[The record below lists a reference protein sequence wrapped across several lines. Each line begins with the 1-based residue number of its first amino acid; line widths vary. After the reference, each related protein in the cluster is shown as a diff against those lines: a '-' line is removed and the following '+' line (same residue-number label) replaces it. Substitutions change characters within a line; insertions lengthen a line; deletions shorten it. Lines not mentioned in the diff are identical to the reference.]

1 MIKTL
6 EIVIVAYNRPH
17 ELLALIHSLLSQ
29 TCKDFCI
36 SVYHDGP
43 NQQIEDSLNIVQK
56 SYPEQVRF
64 EFTAIRHNDYGHS
77 LRDLG
82 IKNAKSPYLLITN
95 DDNYYVPIFVDEIL
109 KAINGGKKDFIYW
122 NMIHSHTEYK
132 GNFRT
137 YPKRGSIDVGA
148 FVVRT
153 DLAQMIGWTDKGFAG
168 DATYCEQL
176 LSSIP
181 DIRIKKIRK
190 TLFVH
195 N

>member
-1 MIKTL
+1 LSHIT
-6 EIVIVAYNRPH
+6 YNRPH

-29 TCKDFCI
+29 TCKEFCV

-43 NQQIEDSLNIVQK
+43 NKQIEDSLKSVQK
-56 SYPEQVRF
+56 SYPKQIRF
-64 EFTAIRHNDYGHS
+64 EFTAIRYNDYGHS

-82 IKNAKSPYLLITN
+82 IKNANSPYLLITN
-95 DDNYYVPIFVDEIL
+95 DDNYYVPTFVEEIL
-109 KAINGGKKDFIYW
+109 KAIDGGKKDFVYW
-122 NMIHSHTEYK
+122 NMIHSHTKYN

-137 YPKRGSIDVGA
+137 YLKRGSIDVGA

-153 DLAQMIGWTDKGFAG
+153 DLAQKIGWTDKGFAG

-176 LSSIP
+176 LSSTP